1 MKKNKQKLPSSKDR
15 KKNIIYII
23 IPIIII
29 LIVIGI
35 FVRLN
40 SKKEYQSLNEY
51 HKGDLFS
58 ANQAANFIDEID
70 NQANI
75 LISPIN
81 INSTLAILYN
91 GTDNNTNKELK
102 KYFKETSSSINNEMT
117 NKLSDFTKEEK
128 KSTKYTKL
136 YEEYIDTLIEK
147 NYDNLNYSK
156 IKLLSSE
163 EKKSLQELIEKIDL
177 IYSCI
182 YGNNNLTIE
191 YIEKY
196 KVDDNLITNEYTL
209 QSMLNSVLDKYETY
223 KITNEVSDYHEIFVK
238 NNISKNKIN
247 DSYNENTKTYNLY
260 ISHIDLSN
268 PIEAS
273 EYINNRIKEKT
284 QNNINRVVEQDEI
297 TNENIMINS
306 LYFNYEWEN
315 SITANNVKNEEFEE
329 LDGNIS
335 QVEIMYSKE
344 TTYYEN
350 SHARAFKK
358 DFQNKKYSYIGI
370 LPNQVGDF
378 SLSSLDIDDLLLN
391 EKEEN
396 VIVGLPKYTITTE
409 VLLKN
414 ILKNQSIKEI
424 FNKEANFTKITDE
437 EFSITQ
443 NIQKV
448 YLKIGEKGTIDS
460 NINNTSIESFTEEGN
475 EKKIILNRPFC
486 FLIINNETNDVL
498 FIGKITSFN
507 NQ

>member
-136 YEEYIDTLIEK
+136 YEEYMDTLFEK

-163 EKKSLQELIEKIDL
+163 EKRSLQELIEKIDL

-414 ILKNQSIKEI
+414 ILKNQGIKEI

>member
-70 NQANI
+70 NQTNI

-128 KSTKYTKL
+128 ESTKYTKL

-163 EKKSLQELIEKIDL
+163 EKKSLQELIEKINL

-414 ILKNQSIKEI
+414 ILKNQGIKEI